1 MEQVRLNQDQKR
13 TIALRAQYAR
23 SGVNYDKATRRL
35 VERDLHTRPTLRA
48 IPIKY
53 EELRLQTVSLGA
65 FFT

>member
-48 IPIKY
+48 IPLK
-53 EELRLQTVSLGA
+53 ELILQTVPLTL
-65 FFT
+65 FT